1 LPPADTAHDIGFA
14 GFQSKVC
21 LFESAIEEE
30 SFPAVLPVAL
40 QSNLAKERR
49 VILQSFPA
57 KEVTHVGSFSL
68 FQLSEEM
75 SYLSFPETRA
85 QIAAKKD

>member
-1 LPPADTAHDIGFA
+1 LLPGDTAHDIGFA

-21 LFESAIEEE
+21 LFESATEEE
-30 SFPAVLPVAL
+30 NFLAVLPVAL

-49 VILQSFPA
+49 VILQFFPI
-57 KEVTHVGSFSL
+57 KEVMHVGSFSL

-85 QIAAKKD
+85 QIAVKKD